1 MRTSRAL
8 AVVLTVTVGIV
19 VAFAV
24 QAGAQTPP
32 IPTVPTVPPLPDLGG
47 AVADLV
53 AAVKALLGSLLPGLL
68 GG

>member
-19 VAFAV
+19 VAVAV

-32 IPTVPTVPPLPDLGG
+32 PIPTVPPLPDLGG